1 MKKNVYKFYIEW
13 NTGDMH
19 WDNFPIVDGFEGIV
33 DGLNDYLNG
42 KIDYDDEKAE
52 LTDED
57 VAKMLNGETIYD
69 PTGECWSVEIKKEN

>member
-1 MKKNVYKFYIEW
+1 M
-13 NTGDMH
+13 
-19 WDNFPIVDGFEGIV
+19 
-33 DGLNDYLNG
+33 LNDYLNG

-69 PTGECWSVEIKKEN
+69 PTDECWSVEIKKEN